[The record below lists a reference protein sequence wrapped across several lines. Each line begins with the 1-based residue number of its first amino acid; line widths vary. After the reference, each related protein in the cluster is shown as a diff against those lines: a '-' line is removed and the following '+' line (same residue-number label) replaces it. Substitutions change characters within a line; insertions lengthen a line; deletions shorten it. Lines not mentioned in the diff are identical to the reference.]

1 MELRY
6 ISLRWVL
13 YQAVT
18 ILHYVD
24 RVRYSW
30 ALSVESWVM
39 AVTVHLL
46 GDIDRIVDSAL
57 AVDDGVLA
65 VEGVTENNG
74 VVGVGS
80 GTSRTGS
87 TSDDGGVKTF
97 AWYKKEDKEKKTMI
111 THRWEDV

>member
-1 MELRY
+1 
-6 ISLRWVL
+6 
-13 YQAVT
+13 
-18 ILHYVD
+18 
-24 RVRYSW
+24 
-30 ALSVESWVM
+30 M

-97 AWYKKEDKEKKTMI
+97 A
-111 THRWEDV
+111 